1 MGKKIVILGTVDTKG
16 EQLRFLKDRIASRGN
31 ETILMDLSMGGSP
44 GFQADITPREIAGL
58 VGKNLEELTASRD
71 RLSVT
76 NVMTAGAQQKALD
89 LLSRD
94 SLQGIVALGGATMAL
109 IGSQV
114 MSKLPFG
121 IPKVIATP
129 AAMPVYV
136 GKWFGATDLIVMQ
149 LIMEI
154 AGMNDLVKNALA
166 QVAGAVSGMVE
177 EAFDYKAMKLPYPS
191 IAVTEVGFS
200 DQCAK
205 QVEQLLTEKGY
216 SVYSFHANGT
226 SDRAMDRLIGQG
238 YFDGIIEIVPAG
250 LIEAK
255 FKGNRAADMERLDAA
270 GRRGIPQ
277 VWAPCCLNLTGAGP
291 TRTNREKYMAS
302 GRVLKIDEMRAMAR
316 FPRDELLIGAKLYA
330 DKINKAK
337 GPLKLVIPLRG
348 WSSLDRE
355 GSVLYDPQE
364 DRLMV
369 EELKR
374 HLSVPLQMQEIDA
387 NLEDFQTAKALVD
400 SLVNFLEH
408 EKNEARTPESEAV
421 EPAPSHKD

>member
-1 MGKKIVILGTVDTKG
+1 LRGCVVVVRERGHMGKKIVILGTTDTKG
-16 EQLRFLKDRIASRGN
+16 DQLRFLKEKLTARGH
-31 ETILMDLSMGGSP
+31 EAILMDLSMGGAP
-44 GFQADITPREIAGL
+44 GLEADITPHEIAGL
-58 VGKNLEELTASRD
+58 VGKNLEDLTASRD

-76 NVMTAGAQQKALD
+76 NVMTAGAQQMALD
-89 LLSRD
+89 LLSRR

-136 GKWFGATDLIVMQ
+136 ARWFGATDLIVMQ

-177 EAFDYKAMKLPYPS
+177 EAYDYEALKLPYPS

-205 QVEQLLTEKGY
+205 YVEQLLIEKGY
-216 SVYSFHANGT
+216 SVYPFHANGT
-226 SDRAMDRLIGQG
+226 SDQAMDRLISQG
-238 YFDGIIEIVPAG
+238 FFDGVIEIVPAG

-255 FKGNRAADMERLDAA
+255 YKGNRAANMERLDAA
-270 GRRGIPQ
+270 GQRGIPQ
-277 VWAPCCLNLTGAGP
+277 VWAPCCLNITGAGP
-291 TRTNREKYMAS
+291 TRTNREKYTSS
-302 GRVLKIDEMRAMAR
+302 GKVLNIDEMRAMAR
-316 FPRDELLIGAKLYA
+316 FPRDELLVGAKLYA
-330 DKINKAK
+330 EKINKAR

-364 DRLMV
+364 DRLVV

-374 HLSVPLQMQEIDA
+374 NLTVPLDIEEVDA

-400 SLVNFLEH
+400 SLIQFM
-408 EKNEARTPESEAV
+408 EAGR
-421 EPAPSHKD
+421 K